1 MNGGADAATAKA
13 QAADAR
19 FLQYKQNPEMYGF
32 IAGVTDEMMRQS
44 ALAEIEN
51 IIASFEARGRKSY
64 SSQGAVG
71 GSESE
76 SLGTID

>member
-1 MNGGADAATAKA
+1 MGILA

-71 GSESE
+71 GTETV
-76 SLGTID
+76 SLGAID